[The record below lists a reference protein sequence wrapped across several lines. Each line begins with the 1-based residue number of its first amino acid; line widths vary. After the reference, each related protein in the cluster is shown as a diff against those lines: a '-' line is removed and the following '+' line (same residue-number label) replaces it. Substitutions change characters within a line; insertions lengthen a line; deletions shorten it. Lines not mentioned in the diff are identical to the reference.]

1 MLLTLLLLLLLTLL
15 MLLLTLLMLLLTLLL
30 LKLNNLRLL
39 TKREPLGSLLYCLNI
54 SYNISSSPT
63 RNTVIP
69 AVRTSALTFLAA

>member
-39 TKREPLGSLLYCLNI
+39 TKREPFGSLFYCLNI
-54 SYNISSSPT
+54 SYNLSSQSKDHGDT
-63 RNTVIP
+63 CR
-69 AVRTSALTFLAA
+69 